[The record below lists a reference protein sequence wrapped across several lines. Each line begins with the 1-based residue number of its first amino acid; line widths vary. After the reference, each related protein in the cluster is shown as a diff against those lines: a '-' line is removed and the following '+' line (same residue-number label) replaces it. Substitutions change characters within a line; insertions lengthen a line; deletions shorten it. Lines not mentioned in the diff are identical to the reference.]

1 MWYQW
6 DGCLSRPITVRQG
19 VGQGRI
25 LTPTLYKIYM
35 NGVLQALKYS
45 GAGIYIGTEYI
56 GSSTVADVLLIDQHA
71 EGLQTIPHVS
81 KNESNKRRYIIH
93 PTKSETTSAK
103 GPQLPM
109 LL

>member
-19 VGQGRI
+19 VG
-25 LTPTLYKIYM
+25 
-35 NGVLQALKYS
+35 LQALKDS